1 MAKKVTRSKL
11 VKKLDSI
18 FSQYIRQRDS
28 EDGLCTCVTCGV
40 QKPIKQMQNGHF
52 ITRGKYATRWDEENC
67 GSQCVGCNM
76 FKQGEQFKFSRYI
89 DEKHYEGKAEEIL
102 LKSNQ
107 TVKFTDNDITEMINH
122 YKNKLNEFDK

>member
-1 MAKKVTRSKL
+1 MAKKLTRSKL

-28 EDGLCTCVTCGV
+28 EYGSCTCVTCGV

-52 ITRGKYATRWDEENC
+52 ITRSKYATRWDEENC
-67 GSQCVGCNM
+67 GVQCIGCNM
-76 FKQGEQFKFSRYI
+76 FKQGEQYKFSIYI
-89 DEKHYEGKAEEIL
+89 DQKHYAGKADEIL

-107 TVKFTDNDITEMINH
+107 TVKYTDQDLIELINTF
-122 YKNKLNEFDK
+122 KLKLNELN